1 MIQAGSMG
9 VPYVPI
15 VGLVGTDLLKRRED
29 MKIVAD
35 PFDGKTKSVV
45 AKALRP
51 DVAIFHVQKADRSGN
66 ISAGY
71 PSDNVLLA
79 EASRTVIVTAEEI
92 VDRVN
97 EKDAVGS
104 YVPGIHVDVVVHAP
118 HGAHPAGCP
127 GVYGPDRAHMALYVA
142 ASKDDPSFAAYLKQ
156 VVFDVPNHEA
166 YVERFVPK
174 AASAPMQGAAD

>member
-1 MIQAGSMG
+1 MG

-29 MKIVAD
+29 MKICTD
-35 PFDGKTKSVV
+35 PFDGKTKTVV

-51 DVAIFHVQKADRSGN
+51 DVALFHVQQADRDGN
-66 ISAGY
+66 VSAGY

-79 EASRTVIVTAEEI
+79 EASRTVIVTAEQI
-92 VDRVN
+92 VDRIS
-97 EKDAVGS
+97 EQDAVGS
-104 YVPGIHVDVVVHAP
+104 YIPGIFVDAVVHAP

-127 GVYGPDRAHMALYVA
+127 GLYGPDKAHMAMYVQ
-142 ASKDDPSFAAYLKQ
+142 ASQDDASFAAYLKQ
-156 VVFDVPNHEA
+156 VVHDVPDHAA

-174 AASAPMQGAAD
+174 TVSLPVQGAAD